1 MIDPVTL
8 TQELVAIP
16 SISDT
21 PQEAEALAALAAVF
35 RADGDRWEIR
45 TVGDGAD
52 LRALGVLPRDRAGGP
67 DAAPLLVAN
76 GHVDVVPVGEAGDWR
91 HDPFSALIEDDRLF
105 GRGGSDM
112 KGGIAAQVAA
122 LLAAPTGAPVA
133 GLFTVG
139 EEIGCRGAAEAATLL
154 ADHPVGALLI
164 AEPTDGR
171 VLRGHKGVTWLAVA
185 AEGIAAHGS
194 TPELGRNA
202 ITGLARALLSAEA
215 DPGPWD
221 TLNIGTIR
229 GGTAVNIVPA
239 AATAQ
244 LDLRRRRAGDD
255 LADWW
260 RARPGVAEVDT
271 LLDLRP
277 VELDPHDPLAADLG
291 LTVDEQVAGYFTD
304 AAVLVEALHCERVL
318 LWGPGSMNQAHRR
331 DETVGVAAIRRA
343 ADDFTTLLH
352 TWSQR

>member
-16 SISDT
+16 SISDD
-21 PQEAEALAALAAVF
+21 PQEGAALAALAAVF

-45 TVGDGAD
+45 TVGDD
-52 LRALGVLPRDRAGGP
+52 TELRALCVLPRDRATRADP
-67 DAAPLLVAN
+67 APLLVAN
-76 GHVDVVPVGEAGDWR
+76 GHVDVVPVGDPAEWR
-91 HDPFSALIEDDRLF
+91 HDPFSGLVEDGRVF

-122 LLAAPTGAPVA
+122 LLAAPPGAPVA
-133 GLFTVG
+133 GLFTIG

-154 ADHPVGALLI
+154 GDQRIGAMLI

-194 TPELGRNA
+194 TPHLGRNA
-202 ITGLARALLSAEA
+202 ITGLARTLLAAEA

-239 AATAQ
+239 AAVAR
-244 LDLRRRRAGDD
+244 LDLRRRRPGDD

-260 RARPGVAEVDT
+260 RRRPGVADVDV

-277 VELDPHDPLAADLG
+277 VELDPDDPLAADLG

-304 AAVLVEALHCERVL
+304 AAVLVAALDCDRVL
-318 LWGPGSMNQAHRR
+318 LWGPGSMDQAHRR
-331 DETVGVAAIRRA
+331 DETVGVDAIRRT
-343 ADDFTTLLH
+343 ADDFTNLLH
-352 TWSQR
+352 TWSSR